1 MCTHGDRRNDLP
13 NENGK
18 VTGAILARNEE
29 ATIASVVEKVAQY
42 VDETIVIDGNSTDRT
57 REIVAQLG
65 FPVQTDDGGGKG
77 DGIRKAI
84 ELAGGE
90 VLVFIDA
97 DGSHEPAEIPELVAP
112 ILAGKADL
120 VVGSRWKGG
129 SDELAGDWSKFVRS
143 TGSAIIALC
152 INYRWGVRLTDVE
165 NGFRAISVKAAR
177 SIPLTARDFTV
188 EQEMIMLCLKN
199 GYRLSEIAA
208 HEYPRQAGSSDLKV
222 YKVLHKFLWNLTK
235 NLVR

>member
-1 MCTHGDRRNDLP
+1 MSP
-13 NENGK
+13 ENRK
-18 VTGAILARNEE
+18 VTVAVLARNEE
-29 ATIASVVEKVAQY
+29 GTIGTVVTSVAPFA
-42 VDETIVIDGNSTDRT
+42 DETIVIDGNSTDRT
-57 REIVAQLG
+57 REIVESLG
-65 FPVQTDDGGGKG
+65 YTVHTDAGGGKG

-84 ELAGGE
+84 EVAGGDI
-90 VLVFIDA
+90 LVFIDA
-97 DGSHEPAEIPELVAP
+97 DGSHEPAEIPRLVEP
-112 ILAGKADL
+112 ILAGKSDL

-143 TGSAIIALC
+143 TGSAVIALC

-177 SIPLTARDFTV
+177 SIPLAARDFTI

-199 GYRLSEIAA
+199 GFRLSEIAA

-222 YKVLHKFLWNLTK
+222 YKVLHKFLWNLIK
-235 NLVR
+235 NLVS